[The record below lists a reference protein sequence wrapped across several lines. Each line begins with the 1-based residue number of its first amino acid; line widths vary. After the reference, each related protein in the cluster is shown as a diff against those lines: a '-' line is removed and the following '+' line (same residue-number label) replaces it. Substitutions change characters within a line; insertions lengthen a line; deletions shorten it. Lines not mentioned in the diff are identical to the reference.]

1 MNTVHVID
9 FLVVGWIVATIV
21 LLFVFARYSLR
32 CWQVGGLGD
41 AYAKISFFNGLII
54 HHTGN
59 LILLAWFWNKVHS
72 GEISLVMNGLD
83 TWILVIG
90 SAIALFGVL
99 YKVRIFTDTALE
111 VGVTAGVTL
120 VLSALSIF
128 ALYFN

>member
-9 FLVVGWIVATIV
+9 FLVVGWIVASIM

-32 CWQVGGLGD
+32 CWRSGGFGY

-59 LILLAWFWNKVHS
+59 LILLIWFWNKVHN
-72 GEISLVMNGLD
+72 GEISLRMNGLD
-83 TWILVIG
+83 TVILVVG
-90 SAIALFGVL
+90 AAIALCGVL

-111 VGVTAGVTL
+111 VFITASVTL
-120 VLSALSIF
+120 VFSALSIF